1 LAGQEPE
8 SEQMFEEM
16 ALAKPGWRF
25 ECEDKSARHL
35 VNELKASAKSKDRE
49 ALKIFK
55 TTTGRRRIYLYAPPG
70 ASQKYLVKFYL
81 PADLAKRVKY
91 LVRNSRCRQE
101 YFAAKKLSEL
111 KIPAVR
117 ALAFGYRGDY
127 KLPAEELVIE
137 PYLEGIKTFEQ
148 LWKEFGKEDQKKL
161 FKAFSKTLAGMHA
174 KGVLQR
180 DFKPDSILAQVKAG
194 EFELILSDL
203 ERIKFFSRPLS
214 TEQRIDN
221 LGKIFQSFFLCEY
234 SPMLETLFERYSRE
248 SGLDFRKGALRQAA
262 LLSGVRQ
269 LKKVADKMQN
279 WADKTNELIEKF
291 EKEGMELRV
300 SRSVGKDALEKLLVP
315 GRLGKMDEV
324 EVSGTKMELLE
335 TSSAKRMMEKYFY
348 LVELGVPARCVL
360 LALDYFDDRPGIAGI
375 EIGDRAKTL
384 REFSAGLAQEQGADF
399 FAGLGKF
406 LFRLELLGISF
417 KNSVCE
423 SILVK
428 KIDAGL
434 QFLLSRPDLLGF
446 DPPGRAKMPVFENSE
461 NVQKFLKE
469 QNLPAGQVKQI
480 KQAFEAMREQLFR

>member
-1 LAGQEPE
+1 
-8 SEQMFEEM
+8 MFEEL
-16 ALAKPGWRF
+16 ALEKSGWKF
-25 ECEDKSARHL
+25 ECVDKSARQL

-70 ASQKYLVKFYL
+70 AAQKYLVKFYL

-101 YFAAKKLSEL
+101 YFAAKKLAEL
-111 KIPAVR
+111 EISAVR
-117 ALAFGYRGDY
+117 ALAFGFRGSY

-137 PYLEGIKTFEQ
+137 PYLEGLKTFEQ
-148 LWKEFGKEDQKKL
+148 LWKELGKEDQKKL

-174 KGVLQR
+174 RGVLQR
-180 DFKPDSILAQVKAG
+180 DFKPDSLLAREKGA

-214 TEQRIDN
+214 IEQRIDN
-221 LGKIFQSFFLCEY
+221 LGKIFQSFFLCES
-234 SPMLETLFERYSRE
+234 SPALETIFERYSKE
-248 SGLDFRKGALRQAA
+248 SGLEFRKGALRQSA

-269 LKKVADKMQN
+269 LKKVAEKMQN

-291 EKEGMELRV
+291 DKEGMELRV
-300 SRSVGKDALEKLLVP
+300 SRSIGKDALEKLLVL
-315 GRLGKMDEV
+315 GRLGKMAEV
-324 EVSGTKMELLE
+324 EVSGKKMELLE
-335 TSSAKRMMEKYFY
+335 TGSAKKMMEKYFY
-348 LVELGVPARCVL
+348 LFELGVPARRVL

-375 EIGDRAKTL
+375 EIDDQAKTL
-384 REFSAGLAQEQGADF
+384 REFSEGHTQEQGADF

-417 KNSVCE
+417 KNSVGE

-434 QFLLSRPDLLGF
+434 QLLLSRPDLLAF
-446 DPPGRAKMPVFENSE
+446 DPPGRAAIPVFENSE
-461 NVQKFLKE
+461 TVQKLLKE
-469 QNLPAGQVKQI
+469 QNLPASQIKQI
-480 KQAFEAMREQLFR
+480 KQGFKAGREKLFK

>member
-1 LAGQEPE
+1 
-8 SEQMFEEM
+8 MFEEL
-16 ALAKPGWRF
+16 ALEKSGWKF
-25 ECEDKSARHL
+25 ECEDKSARQL
-35 VNELKASAKSKDRE
+35 VAELRAAAKSKDRE

-101 YFAAKKLSEL
+101 YFAAKKLAEL

-117 ALAFGYRGDY
+117 AIAFGYRGDY

-148 LWKEFGKEDQKKL
+148 LWKEFGNEDQKKL
-161 FKAFSKTLAGMHA
+161 FKAFSKTLAGMHE

-214 TEQRIDN
+214 TEHRIDN
-221 LGKIFQSFFLCEY
+221 LGKIFQSFFLCEF
-234 SPMLETLFERYSRE
+234 SAELETLFGQYSKE
-248 SGLDFRKGALRQAA
+248 SSLDFRAGALRQAA
-262 LLSGVRQ
+262 LLCGVRQ

-291 EKEGMELRV
+291 DKEGMELRV
-300 SRSVGKDALEKLLVP
+300 SRSVGKDALTKLLVL

-324 EVSGTKMELLE
+324 EVSGKKMELLE
-335 TSSAKRMMEKYFY
+335 TGSAKRMMEKYFY
-348 LVELGVPARCVL
+348 LFELGVPARSVL

-375 EIGDRAKTL
+375 EIDDQAKTL
-384 REFSAGLAQEQGADF
+384 REFLAGLAQDQGSDF

-417 KNSVCE
+417 KNSVGE

-428 KIDAGL
+428 KTDAGL
-434 QFLLSRPDLLGF
+434 QFLLSRPDLLAF
-446 DPPGRAKMPVFENSE
+446 DPPSRAIIPVFENSE
-461 NVQKFLKE
+461 TIQKLLKE
-469 QNLPAGQVKQI
+469 QNIPAGQLKQI
-480 KQAFEAMREQLFR
+480 KQAFEFKREKLFRQR